1 MEQNQI
7 TTDEDYSLP
16 GPEIPFWSSS
26 DGDENVSSDDVRNS
40 DGFVRTL
47 ATTVAL
53 LLLSIPSV
61 RTSFL
66 QILFLP
72 QKAIKILA
80 TAFEETTGDGEGDMS
95 IADDDEFE
103 EEGGESKPRVGFV
116 KFLFMMIRR
125 RINYLMEMLCSI
137 SEIRLVTGK
146 IILGSDREQA
156 NSGTGASS
164 ASSPIRN
171 VKEIASGVVASAK
184 KKIAKTV
191 VLPNIAMP
199 QIDHRD
205 NLQEKNRIAKEK
217 YDRISFD
224 AGNIEPA
231 FLNDEDYSK
240 DWLMYDPSKGKLVS
254 RKDLLSEMQM
264 RVNGTTGT
272 CSSQMQPRHEAHVE
286 TVMQ

>member
-26 DGDENVSSDDVRNS
+26 DFNENISSDERNP

-61 RTSFL
+61 RTFL
-66 QILFLP
+66 LQTLSLP
-72 QKAIKILA
+72 RKAIKILA
-80 TAFEETTGDGEGDMS
+80 TALEETTGEGDMS
-95 IADDDEFE
+95 FADDDEFE
-103 EEGGESKPRVGFV
+103 EDEGGESKPRAGFV
-116 KFLFMMIRR
+116 EMLFMIVRR
-125 RINYLMEMLCSI
+125 RINYLLEMLCSI
-137 SEIRLVTGK
+137 LEIRLGVTGK
-146 IILGSDREQA
+146 IIVGSDREQVDNDA
-156 NSGTGASS
+156 GASS
-164 ASSPIRN
+164 SSPIRN
-171 VKEIASGVVASAK
+171 VKEIASGVVESAK

-191 VLPNIAMP
+191 VLPNIVMP
-199 QIDHRD
+199 QFDHRD
-205 NLQEKNRIAKEK
+205 DLQEKNRMAKQK

-231 FLNDEDYSK
+231 FLNDEDYTE
-240 DWLMYDPSKGKLVS
+240 DWLMYDPSKGELVS
-254 RKDLLSEMQM
+254 RKDLITEMQM
-264 RVNGTTGT
+264 RVDGNTGT

-286 TVMQ
+286 TVVQ